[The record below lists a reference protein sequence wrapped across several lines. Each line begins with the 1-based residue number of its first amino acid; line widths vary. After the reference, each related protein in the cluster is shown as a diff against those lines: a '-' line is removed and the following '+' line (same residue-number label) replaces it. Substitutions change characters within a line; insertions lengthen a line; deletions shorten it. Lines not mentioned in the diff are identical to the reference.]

1 MILKSNNKWKLYIIC
16 CSVCPAIWLIELDKL
31 DTRLAL
37 QVWDKSAQKYRNVA
51 KFWFTNQEA
60 REAALLNNQ
69 TTMAPTTTMMM
80 TTSNPDFGL
89 DLLSQNDSFNKSL
102 DIDLS
107 VLNDIGV
114 DSLYTQT
121 KQKYVGKNIFKDKYP
136 FLRFLLTCPKFRI

>member
-1 MILKSNNKWKLYIIC
+1 MFC
-16 CSVCPAIWLIELDKL
+16 
-31 DTRLAL
+31 DTTLE
-37 QVWDKSAQKYRNVA
+37 
-51 KFWFTNQEA
+51 TTQEA

-69 TTMAPTTTMMM
+69 TTIAPTTTMMM

-114 DSLYTQT
+114 DLSYYASPYLE
-121 KQKYVGKNIFKDKYP
+121 IHIIH
-136 FLRFLLTCPKFRI
+136 L

>member
-1 MILKSNNKWKLYIIC
+1 MS
-16 CSVCPAIWLIELDKL
+16 
-31 DTRLAL
+31 
-37 QVWDKSAQKYRNVA
+37 
-51 KFWFTNQEA
+51 
-60 REAALLNNQ
+60 NQ

>member
-1 MILKSNNKWKLYIIC
+1 MISIYSERML
-16 CSVCPAIWLIELDKL
+16 
-31 DTRLAL
+31 L
-37 QVWDKSAQKYRNVA
+37 QILVFDQ
-51 KFWFTNQEA
+51 QEA

-114 DSLYTQT
+114 D
-121 KQKYVGKNIFKDKYP
+121 
-136 FLRFLLTCPKFRI
+136 LLGL

>member
-1 MILKSNNKWKLYIIC
+1 MISIFGK
-16 CSVCPAIWLIELDKL
+16 D
-31 DTRLAL
+31 
-37 QVWDKSAQKYRNVA
+37 AQNIGVE
-51 KFWFTNQEA
+51 TTQEA

-89 DLLSQNDSFNKSL
+89 DMLSQNDSFNKSL

-114 DSLYTQT
+114 NLFVHILNN
-121 KQKYVGKNIFKDKYP
+121 KRKVF
-136 FLRFLLTCPKFRI
+136 CPKFSQSDSCGPLPSSEHKGALNSLDS

>member
-1 MILKSNNKWKLYIIC
+1 MFLF
-16 CSVCPAIWLIELDKL
+16 A
-31 DTRLAL
+31 
-37 QVWDKSAQKYRNVA
+37 
-51 KFWFTNQEA
+51 NQEA

-80 TTSNPDFGL
+80 TTSSNPDFGL

-114 DSLYTQT
+114 D
-121 KQKYVGKNIFKDKYP
+121 F
-136 FLRFLLTCPKFRI
+136 FALLVFFTYQRTI

>member
-1 MILKSNNKWKLYIIC
+1 MWSVLEETEHYLS

-37 QVWDKSAQKYRNVA
+37 QVNICKYRFCDA
-51 KFWFTNQEA
+51 TLETTQEA

-69 TTMAPTTTMMM
+69 TTIAPTTTMMM

-114 DSLYTQT
+114 DLSCSCMNQT
-121 KQKYVGKNIFKDKYP
+121 TAEKFF
-136 FLRFLLTCPKFRI
+136 FLR

>member
-1 MILKSNNKWKLYIIC
+1 MFL
-16 CSVCPAIWLIELDKL
+16 
-31 DTRLAL
+31 
-37 QVWDKSAQKYRNVA
+37 
-51 KFWFTNQEA
+51 FTNQEA

-80 TTSNPDFGL
+80 TTSSNPDFGL

-114 DSLYTQT
+114 D
-121 KQKYVGKNIFKDKYP
+121 IFA
-136 FLRFLLTCPKFRI
+136 LLVFFTYQRTI

>member
-1 MILKSNNKWKLYIIC
+1 MFL
-16 CSVCPAIWLIELDKL
+16 
-31 DTRLAL
+31 
-37 QVWDKSAQKYRNVA
+37 
-51 KFWFTNQEA
+51 FTNQEA

-80 TTSNPDFGL
+80 TTSSNPDFGL

-114 DSLYTQT
+114 
-121 KQKYVGKNIFKDKYP
+121 VF
-136 FLRFLLTCPKFRI
+136 F